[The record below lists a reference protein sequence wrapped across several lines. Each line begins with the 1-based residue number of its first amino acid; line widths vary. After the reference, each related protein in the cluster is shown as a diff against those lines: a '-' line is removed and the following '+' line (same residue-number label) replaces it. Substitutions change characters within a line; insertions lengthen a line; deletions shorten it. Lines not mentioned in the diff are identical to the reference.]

1 MMPSCPR
8 TRKRTTNYSIMNS
21 ESAIGVFDSGVG
33 GVSVLRDMARLLPRE
48 RFVYFGDN
56 LNAPYGTKREEEIRT
71 LAMNV
76 ADVLLASDIKALV
89 VACNTA
95 TSAAI
100 VQLREKLSI
109 PVVGM
114 EPALKPAS
122 KMSHGGKVIVL
133 ATPATLR
140 QNKFRRLYEL
150 YGQNAVIRPCAGLME
165 FAEREILEGLEID
178 GYLSSCLAPYK
189 NEQIDAA
196 VLGCTHYVFLK
207 KAISKALPGV
217 PLVDGNDG
225 TARRLEYLLRE
236 RNLLRTEG
244 EGEITFMTSGD
255 EKEYIPLMERLFRLE
270 I

>member
-1 MMPSCPR
+1 
-8 TRKRTTNYSIMNS
+8 MNS

-33 GVSVLRDMARLLPRE
+33 GVSVLRDMVRLLPCE
-48 RFVYFGDN
+48 RFVYYGDN
-56 LNAPYGTKREEEIRT
+56 LNAPYGTKSEEMIRT

-76 ADVLLASDIKALV
+76 ADVLVAMDVKALV

-100 VQLREKLSI
+100 IQMRGKLSI

-122 KMSHGGKVIVL
+122 EMWCGGNVLVL

-140 QNKFRRLYEL
+140 QSKFQNLYAR
-150 YGQNAVIRPCAGLME
+150 YGQKAIIQPCAGLME
-165 FAEREILEGLEID
+165 FAEREELSGEGID
-178 GYLSSCLAPYK
+178 SYLNECFAPYRGM
-189 NEQIDAA
+189 QLDAV

-207 KAISKALPGV
+207 KAIAKALPGV
-217 PLVDGNDG
+217 PLVDGNEG
-225 TARRLEYLLRE
+225 TARRLQFLLAERE
-236 RNLLRTEG
+236 LLRTSG
-244 EGEITFMTSGD
+244 EGGVEFMTSGD
-255 EKEYIPLMERLFRLE
+255 ESVCVPLMEKLFRMP